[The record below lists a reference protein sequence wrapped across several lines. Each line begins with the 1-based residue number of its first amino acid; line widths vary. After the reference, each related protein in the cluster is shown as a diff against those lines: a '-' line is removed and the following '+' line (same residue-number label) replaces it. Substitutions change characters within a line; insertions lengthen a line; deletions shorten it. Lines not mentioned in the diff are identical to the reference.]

1 MTTGTERSI
10 GWPGRLI
17 LGALFVIGA
26 VVATPGGFGLLWFI
40 SYAGVGTLLVIRRPR
55 TSIGWLLI
63 AIGWSFAIGQS
74 PAIGTPE
81 QFAAGSLDPMSAGFD
96 VLTTIA
102 GLATPYLFI
111 VLAIV
116 FPSGRLP
123 VGRWR
128 GVTILAL
135 GLGSMALIA
144 GVTAPTIS
152 LNLQL
157 TKVAPVRNP
166 AAILPDLVVWRAI
179 TPDTIALILVALLMC
194 AVISLFVRF
203 RRAVGVE
210 RQQMRWIT
218 AALAFVLVAIGGGLV
233 VALLIPETAQSGVAW
248 LGTVVAFPCIPIA
261 IGIAV
266 LRYRLYEIDRII
278 SRTLSYAAVTGVLV
292 VTFVGPVLLLQAILA
307 PLTGYNTVAVA
318 ASTLVV
324 AALFQ
329 PLQRRTQRVVDR
341 RFDRARY
348 DGQSV
353 IDAFARQLRDEVDL
367 DRLRTSL
374 LATADDVVR
383 PTSAAVWLR
392 AEEAGR

>member
-1 MTTGTERSI
+1 M
-10 GWPGRLI
+10 
-17 LGALFVIGA
+17 
-26 VVATPGGFGLLWFI
+26 
-40 SYAGVGTLLVIRRPR
+40 
-55 TSIGWLLI
+55 
-63 AIGWSFAIGQS
+63 
-74 PAIGTPE
+74 
-81 QFAAGSLDPMSAGFD
+81 
-96 VLTTIA
+96 
-102 GLATPYLFI
+102 
-111 VLAIV
+111 LAIV

-128 GVTILAL
+128 GVMILAL
-135 GLGSMALIA
+135 GLASMALIA

-166 AAILPDLVVWRAI
+166 AAILPDLVLWRAI

-307 PLTGYNTVAVA
+307 PLTGYNTIAVTTSTLGSRASPA
-318 ASTLVV
+318 AS
-324 AALFQ
+324 AAEPVKRRP
-329 PLQRRTQRVVDR
+329 PLRPGALRPGKPGRRW
-341 RFDRARY
+341 
-348 DGQSV
+348 
-353 IDAFARQLRDEVDL
+353 LHP
-367 DRLRTSL
+367 
-374 LATADDVVR
+374 TA
-383 PTSAAVWLR
+383 A
-392 AEEAGR
+392 